1 MHLVLLR
8 LSAMGDVL
16 RALPAWKNL
25 ADAFPGARIQAVVED
40 RHAFLLEPLPRL
52 EPVVVHRRRLAGPLG
67 ALRELRRAAGLVAG
81 ADASLDFHGI
91 LKSALIPY
99 FAGIRRRW
107 GDGCAR
113 EGAGLLQSDGPAFKR
128 QSRYA
133 QALGLA
139 EAFGLAHG
147 APGLG
152 RFAPVLKDAP
162 LPPCGAGAGAWP
174 AHDTGAD
181 ARPTGPGPGRRRILL
196 VPGTSE
202 RGANKRWPM
211 DRWIRLAGALKS
223 SADPRWSLGP
233 AEAGLRGRL
242 PGASGVE
249 ALPELPF
256 WGLASAVRGAD
267 AVVAGDTG
275 VLHLAVLLGVRA
287 VALLGPSDPVV
298 SGLPPGGGAA
308 VRAGAECS
316 PCRERGCLR
325 RGCMEALAVD
335 DVLAALDSLMA

>member
-52 EPVVVHRRRLAGPLG
+52 EPVVVHRRRLAGPVG
-67 ALRELRRAAGLVAG
+67 ALRELRRVAGLVAG

-91 LKSALIPY
+91 LKSALIPC

-113 EGAGLLQSDGPAFKR
+113 EGAGLLQSDGPAFKK
-128 QSRYA
+128 QSRYG

-152 RFAPVLKDAP
+152 RFAPVLRDAA
-162 LPPCGAGAGAWP
+162 LPPFAWP
-174 AHDTGAD
+174 ACDAD
-181 ARPTGPGPGRRRILL
+181 AWPACDGGRRRILL
-196 VPGTSE
+196 APGTSE
-202 RGANKRWPM
+202 RGANKRWPL
-211 DRWIRLAGALKS
+211 DKWIRLAGALKA

-233 AEAGLRGRL
+233 VEAGLRGRL
-242 PGASGVE
+242 PGMSGVG

-267 AVVAGDTG
+267 AVIAGDTG
-275 VLHLAVLLGVRA
+275 ILHLAVLLGVRA

-298 SGLPPGGGAA
+298 SGLPPGSGAA
-308 VRAGAECS
+308 LRAGVECS

-325 RGCMEALAVD
+325 RSCMELLTVD
-335 DVLAALDSLMA
+335 AVLAALQSEGA